1 MHPGDNIDDAQGSM
15 SNPNDEG
22 PTCALTALATVT
34 IWRSKLKMDF
44 STEELLQKLE
54 LYMVYAAFC
63 QNWIN
68 QVSNVKLLANITS

>member
-1 MHPGDNIDDAQGSM
+1 MMHKDQCQTLMMKALHDR
-15 SNPNDEG
+15 
-22 PTCALTALATVT
+22 ALTALATVT